1 MNIPKLVNR
10 NEYNSLVEEKTLLL
24 AKCQSLE
31 TEIENLKNMS
41 KDMTEAKAENET
53 VIAGIKA
60 EYEKQISELK
70 SGMQKVEVS
79 SEEKAISI
87 LASIGVPQEELP
99 KQTVETLTPEQL
111 FAKWTELQKSNK
123 TEANKLYAEH
133 RNEFIRMVGYSPKK
147 K

>member
-60 EYEKQISELK
+60 EYEKQIS
-70 SGMQKVEVS
+70 
-79 SEEKAISI
+79 
-87 LASIGVPQEELP
+87 
-99 KQTVETLTPEQL
+99 
-111 FAKWTELQKSNK
+111 
-123 TEANKLYAEH
+123 
-133 RNEFIRMVGYSPKK
+133 
-147 K
+147 